1 MGNNKITLKPEIV
14 EALFKKQ
21 GLEVIEPYI
30 NSRTRVKAR
39 CINCGKIVQPYYRQ
53 IWAGQKGCKDCFY
66 NSLRLSKDKVEKI
79 LKSFDLDLMG
89 KYVNSQEPFQYR
101 CLYCN
106 TFGKVSLNSLR
117 RKKYFGCSG
126 CLKVPNSPRQ
136 QPNYSSR
143 STNFNEIREEFYKYG
158 FELLGEFKARSI
170 SVSVKHLKCGTNT
183 EMNLKSIKRGAGF
196 CKGCMKNRRLTEEE
210 AFGIIDR
217 AGFLPRGKFTNVETH
232 IDCECKKCGKVVPK
246 TVHELSVKNTFGCP
260 YCNKVKIDP
269 ETAEEVLLDAG
280 YKPVEPYKN
289 SKSKWKSIH
298 VVCGTICYPRYNSIQ
313 SGQGACTKCTVGTFD
328 YNAVSYFY
336 LVSHE
341 SFKSFKVG
349 ISNVD
354 AKTDR
359 LITHESSGWKTL
371 YKYEFENG
379 YLAYDFEQTLL
390 QYIRNYLNIPQH
402 LNIEDMPRG
411 GFSETFSADLIDYKS
426 IIEAIKKNHA
436 GRLFAGL
443 QE

>member
-1 MGNNKITLKPEIV
+1 MGNNKISLKPEIV

-79 LKSFDLDLMG
+79 LKSFDLELMG

-336 LVSHE
+336 LVTHE

-390 QYIRNYLNIPQH
+390 LYIRNYLNIPQH

>member
-53 IWAGQKGCKDCFY
+53 ICAGQKGCKDCFY

-143 STNFNEIREEFYKYG
+143 NTNFNEIREKFYKYG

-232 IDCECKKCGKVVPK
+232 IDCECKKCGRVVPK

-269 ETAEEVLLDAG
+269 ETAEKVL
-280 YKPVEPYKN
+280 
-289 SKSKWKSIH
+289 
-298 VVCGTICYPRYNSIQ
+298 Q
-313 SGQGACTKCTVGTFD
+313 
-328 YNAVSYFY
+328 
-336 LVSHE
+336 
-341 SFKSFKVG
+341 
-349 ISNVD
+349 
-354 AKTDR
+354 
-359 LITHESSGWKTL
+359 
-371 YKYEFENG
+371 
-379 YLAYDFEQTLL
+379 
-390 QYIRNYLNIPQH
+390 
-402 LNIEDMPRG
+402 
-411 GFSETFSADLIDYKS
+411 
-426 IIEAIKKNHA
+426 
-436 GRLFAGL
+436 
-443 QE
+443 

>member
-79 LKSFDLDLMG
+79 LKSFDLELMG

-390 QYIRNYLNIPQH
+390 LYIRNYLNIPQH
-402 LNIEDMPRG
+402 LNIEDMP
-411 GFSETFSADLIDYKS
+411 
-426 IIEAIKKNHA
+426 
-436 GRLFAGL
+436 
-443 QE
+443 

>member
-1 MGNNKITLKPEIV
+1 
-14 EALFKKQ
+14 
-21 GLEVIEPYI
+21 
-30 NSRTRVKAR
+30 
-39 CINCGKIVQPYYRQ
+39 
-53 IWAGQKGCKDCFY
+53 
-66 NSLRLSKDKVEKI
+66 
-79 LKSFDLDLMG
+79 
-89 KYVNSQEPFQYR
+89 
-101 CLYCN
+101 
-106 TFGKVSLNSLR
+106 
-117 RKKYFGCSG
+117 
-126 CLKVPNSPRQ
+126 
-136 QPNYSSR
+136 
-143 STNFNEIREEFYKYG
+143 
-158 FELLGEFKARSI
+158 
-170 SVSVKHLKCGTNT
+170 
-183 EMNLKSIKRGAGF
+183 
-196 CKGCMKNRRLTEEE
+196 MKNRRLTEEE

-390 QYIRNYLNIPQH
+390 LYIRNYLNIPQH

>member
-79 LKSFDLDLMG
+79 LKSFDLELMG

-336 LVSHE
+336 LVTHE

-390 QYIRNYLNIPQH
+390 LYIRNYLNIPQH

>member
-1 MGNNKITLKPEIV
+1 
-14 EALFKKQ
+14 
-21 GLEVIEPYI
+21 
-30 NSRTRVKAR
+30 
-39 CINCGKIVQPYYRQ
+39 
-53 IWAGQKGCKDCFY
+53 
-66 NSLRLSKDKVEKI
+66 LRLSKDKVEKI
-79 LKSFDLDLMG
+79 LKSFDLELMG

-390 QYIRNYLNIPQH
+390 LYIRNYLNIPQH

>member
-79 LKSFDLDLMG
+79 LKSFDLELMG

-390 QYIRNYLNIPQH
+390 LYIRNYLNIPQH

>member
-30 NSRTRVKAR
+30 NSRIRVKAR
-39 CINCGKIVQPYYRQ
+39 CINCRKIVQPYYRQ

-66 NSLRLSKDKVEKI
+66 NSLRLSNDKVEKI
-79 LKSFDLDLMG
+79 LKNFHLELIG
-89 KYVNSQEPFQYR
+89 KYVNSHTPFQYR
-101 CLYCN
+101 CLYCQ
-106 TFGKVSLNSLR
+106 TFGKVSLNNLR
-117 RKKYFGCSG
+117 GKKYFGCSE
-126 CLKVPNSPRQ
+126 CFIKPNSQRKQPKLRPR
-136 QPNYSSR
+136 NL
-143 STNFNEIREEFYKYG
+143 NIDDVKEEFYKHG
-158 FELLGEFKARSI
+158 FELLGKFRGRTLL
-170 SVSVKHLKCGTNT
+170 VSVKHIKCGTNT
-183 EMNLKSIKRGAGF
+183 DMSLKAIRRGSGF
-196 CKGCMKNRRLTEEE
+196 CKGCMKNRRLTERE
-210 AFGIIDR
+210 AFAIIDR
-217 AGFLPRGKFTNVETH
+217 AGFFPRDKFTTVDKH

-246 TVHELSVKNTFGCP
+246 TVHELSTKNTFGCP

-269 ETAEEVLLDAG
+269 ETAEKVLLDAG

-298 VVCGTICYPRYNSIQ
+298 LACGTICYPRYNSIH

-336 LVSHE
+336 LVSNE

-354 AKTDR
+354 AKSDR
-359 LITHESSGWKTL
+359 LITHESHGWKTV

-390 QYIRNYLNIPQH
+390 LYVRNYLNIPQH

-411 GFSETFSADLIDYKS
+411 GFSETFSADLIDYES
-426 IIEAIKKNHA
+426 VIEAIKKNHA

-443 QE
+443 QK

>member
-390 QYIRNYLNIPQH
+390 LYIRNYLNIPQH

-443 QE
+443 QK